1 MTSVGHEVDM
11 GGRGPTATSGGH
23 EVDMGGRGPTATS
36 GGHEVDKW
44 GGEGA
49 QLPRQVDMRWTEG
62 GKGPNCHIRWT

>member
-1 MTSVGHEVDM
+1 MNDVRWTSGGQR

-23 EVDMGGRGPTATS
+23 EVDR
-36 GGHEVDKW
+36 

-62 GKGPNCHIRWT
+62 GKGSNCHVRWT